1 MYAKKNKTKW
11 LPMPSA
17 IWKLNPTEIIF
28 FEADMKWSIHN
39 WTPQKQKKKKKNLFK
54 AKERNI
60 ISEQTWRFI
69 VKNF

>member
-1 MYAKKNKTKW
+1 
-11 LPMPSA
+11 MPSA

-28 FEADMKWSIHN
+28 LRLIWNDQSTTEHLKN
-39 WTPQKQKKKKKNLFK
+39 KTEEKKLFK

-60 ISEQTWRFI
+60 ISEQTSEQTWRFI